1 MAELQYIINVK
12 CINAKLAEIMTGE
25 LGDLIIVNIPKS
37 TFTPQELDKL
47 IDATKIIK
55 DQASKNRIDRQREE
69 TQSDQKKQEKY
80 EIGLIEKRKRGD
92 INVLQSG
99 ELVLVNM
106 HDLEFAPSEFDDLIK
121 TLEATKNLSIKLRS
135 QKKNNTK

>member
-25 LGDLIIVNIPKS
+25 LGDLIIVNIPNS

-55 DQASKNRIDRQREE
+55 DQASKNRIDRQREV

-106 HDLEFAPSEFDDLIK
+106 PDLEFAPSEFDDFIK